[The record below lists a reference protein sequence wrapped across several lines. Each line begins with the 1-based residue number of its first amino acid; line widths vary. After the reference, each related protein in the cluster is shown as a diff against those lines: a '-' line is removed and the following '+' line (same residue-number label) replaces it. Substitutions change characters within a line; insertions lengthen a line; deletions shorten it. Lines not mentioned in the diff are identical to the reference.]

1 MAVNPFSYAAI
12 GGEITGFEEI
22 IGADESDES
31 LSQLL
36 GILGEDDDEDDD
48 AFDVGATRKRN
59 KLMKRLAAKK
69 MIARAGLQQ
78 AQVSNSQGR
87 YLIAG
92 GRATQ
97 GGAAGALDVQAIV
110 QETFRPQRLVIQ
122 AVDNTGAAVNLNT
135 LEITDILCGTRSQL
149 TSLGAVPA
157 SLFAADATNQ
167 TAGLMFDTVQAG
179 TSLTVRFRTV
189 AANVTV
195 VVGVTGAA
203 LR

>member
-22 IGADESDES
+22 IGADDSDES

-36 GILGEDDDEDDD
+36 GILGDDDDDD
-48 AFDVGATRKRN
+48 DDFDVGATKKRN
-59 KLMKRLAAKK
+59 KLMKRIAAKK

-97 GGAAGALDVQAIV
+97 GGAGGALDVQATV

-122 AVDNTGAAVNLNT
+122 AVDNAGAAVNLNT

>member
-22 IGADESDES
+22 IGADDDES

-36 GILGEDDDEDDD
+36 GILGDDDDDD
-48 AFDVGATRKRN
+48 DDFDVGAVKKRN
-59 KLMKRLAAKK
+59 KLMKRIAAKK

-97 GGAAGALDVQAIV
+97 GGAAGALDVQATV

-122 AVDNTGAAVNLNT
+122 AVDNAGAAVNLNT